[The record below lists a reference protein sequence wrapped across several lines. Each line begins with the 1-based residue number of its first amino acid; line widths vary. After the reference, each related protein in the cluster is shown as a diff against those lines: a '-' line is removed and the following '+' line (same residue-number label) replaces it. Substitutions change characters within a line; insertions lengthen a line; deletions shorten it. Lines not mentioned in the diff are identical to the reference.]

1 MKKRDWYTLDN
12 SAKIMPSTTTNLN
25 TNVFRLSC
33 TLTKEVDEKVLQEAL
48 DKTLLEFP
56 MYLCTMKDGLFWHY
70 LEKADYKPLVNIE
83 KTHICSKL
91 SNDMLFRVSY
101 YKKRINLDVSH
112 VLSDGNGSMQFFKY
126 LICTYINIKQKLN
139 LNIPLNDSTITE
151 KEKDDFKTF
160 DKNNLDF
167 KINRRKLG
175 YKLKMAKKNTIKHDV
190 IEMHLPLDKIKATSK
205 KYNTTIT
212 VYLTAVY
219 IKSIIE
225 NMKAKDLKRPVG
237 ITIPVDLRSIF
248 PSKTIRNFFYTFL
261 TSYKANDKDV
271 NLEDIIKEIAE
282 QFKEELTKENLQK
295 KLNSFMLL
303 EKILV
308 IRLVPNFIKDF
319 SLKFFAMNGKRG
331 QTTVL
336 SNLGVIKLPEEY
348 EKYVT
353 TFSAFASTDDIQLC
367 VCSYK
372 NDLILNFSSHF
383 RSKDIE
389 RSFLKEIQKELDN
402 KDKVLIISNI
412 REDE

>member
-1 MKKRDWYTLDN
+1 MKKRNWYRLDN

-33 TLTKEVDEKVLQEAL
+33 TLTKQIDEKVLQEAL

-56 MYLCTMKDGLFWHY
+56 MYLCTLKDGLFWHY
-70 LEKADYKPLVNIE
+70 LEKVDYKPLVKEE

-91 SNDMLFRVSY
+91 NGDMLFRVSY

-112 VLSDGNGSMQFFKY
+112 VLSDGNGSMQIFKY
-126 LICTYINIKQKLN
+126 LICTYLNLKNKLN

-160 DKNNLDF
+160 DKDDLDY
-167 KINRRKLG
+167 KISRRKIG
-175 YKLKMAKKNTIKHDV
+175 YKLKMPKKDTTKHDV
-190 IEMHLPLDKIKATSK
+190 IEMHLPVDKIKKVSK
-205 KYNTTIT
+205 KYDTTIT
-212 VYLTAVY
+212 IYLTAVY
-219 IKSIIE
+219 IKSIIA
-225 NMKAKDLKRPVG
+225 NMKTRDLKRPIG
-237 ITIPVDLRSIF
+237 ITIPVDLRSVF

-261 TSYKANDKDV
+261 TSYKADDKEV
-271 NLEDIIKEIAE
+271 KLEDIIIEVGK

-295 KLNSFMLL
+295 KLNSYMLL

-308 IRLVPNFIKDF
+308 IRIVPNFIKDF
-319 SLKFFAMNGKRG
+319 ALKFFAMNGKRG

-336 SNLGVIKLPEEY
+336 SNLGIIKLPEEY
-348 EKYVT
+348 EKYVS
-353 TFSAFASTDDIQLC
+353 TFSAIASTEDLHLC

-372 NDLILNFSSHF
+372 NDLVLNFSSHF
-383 RSKDIE
+383 VSKDIE
-389 RSFLKEIQKELDN
+389 RAFLKEIQKEIN
-402 KDKVLIISNI
+402 DKILIISNI

>member
-1 MKKRDWYTLDN
+1 MKKRNWYRLDN

-33 TLTKEVDEKVLQEAL
+33 TLTKQIDEKVLQEAL

-56 MYLCTMKDGLFWHY
+56 MYLCTLKDGLFWHY
-70 LEKADYKPLVNIE
+70 LEKVDYKPLVKEE

-91 SNDMLFRVSY
+91 NSDMLFRVSY

-126 LICTYINIKQKLN
+126 LICTYLNIKNKLN

-160 DKNNLDF
+160 DKDDLDY
-167 KINRRKLG
+167 KISRRKIG
-175 YKLKMAKKNTIKHDV
+175 YKLKMPKKDTTKHDV
-190 IEMHLPLDKIKATSK
+190 IEMHLPVDKIKKVSK
-205 KYNTTIT
+205 KYDTTIT
-212 VYLTAVY
+212 IYLTAVY

-225 NMKAKDLKRPVG
+225 NMKTRDLKRPIG
-237 ITIPVDLRSIF
+237 ITIPVDLRSVF

-261 TSYKANDKDV
+261 TSYKADDKEV
-271 NLEDIIKEIAE
+271 KLEDIIIEVSK

-295 KLNSFMLL
+295 KLNSYMLL

-308 IRLVPNFIKDF
+308 IRIVPNFIKDF
-319 SLKFFAMNGKRG
+319 ALKFFAMNGKRG

-336 SNLGVIKLPEEY
+336 SNLGIIKLPEEY

-353 TFSAFASTDDIQLC
+353 TFSAIASTEDLHLC

-372 NDLILNFSSHF
+372 NDLVLNFSSHF
-383 RSKDIE
+383 VSKDIE
-389 RSFLKEIQKELDN
+389 RAFLKEIQKEIN
-402 KDKVLIISNI
+402 DKILIISNI

>member
-70 LEKADYKPLVNIE
+70 LEKVDYKPLVKEE

-91 SNDMLFRVSY
+91 NGDMLFRVSY

-112 VLSDGNGSMQFFKY
+112 VLSDGNGSMQFLKY
-126 LICTYINIKQKLN
+126 LICTYINIKNKLN
-139 LNIPLNDSTITE
+139 LNIPLNDSTVTE

-160 DKNNLDF
+160 DKNNLDL
-167 KINRRKLG
+167 KINRRKFG
-175 YKLKMAKKNTIKHDV
+175 YKLKMTKKSTIKHDV
-190 IEMHLPLDKIKATSK
+190 IEMHLPLDKIKKISK
-205 KYNTTIT
+205 SYNTTIT

-225 NMKAKDLKRPVG
+225 NMKAKDLKRPIG
-237 ITIPVDLRSIF
+237 ITIPVDLRSVF

-261 TSYKANDKDV
+261 TSYKSNDKDV
-271 NLEDIIKEIAE
+271 DLEDIINEIAK

-353 TFSAFASTDDIQLC
+353 TFSTFASTDDIQLC

-383 RSKDIE
+383 VSKDIE
-389 RSFLKEIQKELDN
+389 RSFLKELQKEID
-402 KDKVLIISNI
+402 DKILIISNI

>member
-1 MKKRDWYTLDN
+1 MKNRNWYALDN

-33 TLTKEVDEKVLQEAL
+33 TLTKNIDEKVLQEAL

-56 MYLCTMKDGLFWHY
+56 MYLCTLKNGLFWHY
-70 LEKADYKPLVNIE
+70 LEKIDYKPLVKKE
-83 KTHICSKL
+83 TTHICSKL
-91 SNDMLFRVSY
+91 NNELLFRVTY

-126 LICTYINIKQKLN
+126 LICTYLNIKNKLN

-160 DKNNLDF
+160 DKENLDL

-175 YKLKMAKKNTIKHDV
+175 YKLKLTKKETTKHDV
-190 IEMHLPLDKIKATSK
+190 IEMHLPVDKIKKLSK
-205 KYNTTIT
+205 QYDTTIT
-212 VYLTAVY
+212 VYLTSVY

-225 NMKAKDLKRPVG
+225 IMKVKELKRPIG
-237 ITIPVDLRSIF
+237 ITIPVDLRSVF

-271 NLEDIIKEIAE
+271 KLEDIIKEIDK

-295 KLNSFMLL
+295 KLNSYMLL

-319 SLKFFAMNGKRG
+319 ALKFFAMNGKRG

-336 SNLGVIKLPEEY
+336 SNLGIIKLPTEY

-353 TFSAFASTDDIQLC
+353 TFSAIASTEDIHLC

-372 NDLILNFSSHF
+372 NDLVLNFSSHF
-383 RSKDIE
+383 VSKDIE
-389 RSFLKEIQKELDN
+389 RNFLKEIQKEIT
-402 KDKVLIISNI
+402 DKILIISNVGG
-412 REDE
+412 DE

>member
-1 MKKRDWYTLDN
+1 MKKRNWYRLDN

-33 TLTKEVDEKVLQEAL
+33 TLTKQIDEKVLQEAL

-56 MYLCTMKDGLFWHY
+56 MYLCTLKDGLFWHY
-70 LEKADYKPLVNIE
+70 LEKVDYKPLVKEE

-91 SNDMLFRVSY
+91 NSDMLFRVSY

-126 LICTYINIKQKLN
+126 LIFTYLNIKNKLN

-151 KEKDDFKTF
+151 KEKDYFKTF
-160 DKNNLDF
+160 DKDDLDC
-167 KINRRKLG
+167 KISRRKIG
-175 YKLKMAKKNTIKHDV
+175 YKLKMPKKDTTKHDV
-190 IEMHLPLDKIKATSK
+190 IEMHLPVDKIKKVSK
-205 KYNTTIT
+205 KYDTTIT
-212 VYLTAVY
+212 IYLTAVY

-225 NMKAKDLKRPVG
+225 NMKTRDLKRPIG
-237 ITIPVDLRSIF
+237 ITIPVDLRSVF

-261 TSYKANDKDV
+261 TSYKADDKEV
-271 NLEDIIKEIAE
+271 KLEDIIIEVSK

-295 KLNSFMLL
+295 KLNSYMLL

-308 IRLVPNFIKDF
+308 IRIVPNFIKDF
-319 SLKFFAMNGKRG
+319 ALKFFAMNGKRG

-336 SNLGVIKLPEEY
+336 SNLGIIKLPEEY

-353 TFSAFASTDDIQLC
+353 TFSAIASTEDLHLC

-372 NDLILNFSSHF
+372 SDLVLNFSSHF
-383 RSKDIE
+383 VSKDIE
-389 RSFLKEIQKELDN
+389 RAFLKELQKEIN
-402 KDKVLIISNI
+402 DKILIISNI